1 MGSGWAERA
10 ESGRLNS
17 SMNLITDGHEEMM
30 MLTEHIFL
38 LFCLH
43 VVHRQRTTLAFLIR
57 LSPSHEDQLVP
68 LPGVFQVE
76 EMLKGKLEVRET
88 GSVV

>member
-1 MGSGWAERA
+1 MGSGRAERA

-17 SMNLITDGHEEMM
+17 SMNLITDGPEEMM
-30 MLTEHIFL
+30 MLTEHISL

-57 LSPSHEDQLVP
+57 LSPSYEEQLVP
-68 LPGVFQVE
+68 LLGE
-76 EMLKGKLEVRET
+76 ELLKGKLEVREVADRLC
-88 GSVV
+88 SA